1 MAVLVGVFDAE
12 EAAERAYVRLQE
24 AGVPQSQIA
33 LISNVMGSS
42 VQSRPTT
49 AAELQAEQSADAIS
63 IRPAEGLEMATPHDG
78 DPEGMRRVPAEH
90 ADVAPEVS
98 DNPGLDAA
106 ALGAAIGALAPTTRV
121 AQAAASALY
130 FPTLFLSGAAMPREN
145 LPDAARTIGDFLPL
159 TYVVDGL
166 RDAWAGAPL
175 AASSVL
181 IPLAAVVL
189 GAAISLRAFRW
200 S

>member
-106 ALGAAIGALAPTTRV
+106 ALGAAIGALAGG
-121 AQAAASALY
+121 
-130 FPTLFLSGAAMPREN
+130 GAA
-145 LPDAARTIGDFLPL
+145 GPL
-159 TYVVDGL
+159 
-166 RDAWAGAPL
+166 GAV
-175 AASSVL
+175 A
-181 IPLAAVVL
+181 
-189 GAAISLRAFRW
+189 GAAIGTGIGAFFAGRGVARDEAERYEDAVREGRYLVAVETDEPTPEMRAILDVTGADKVEVRAD
-200 S
+200 